1 MAVLGTSWHIR
12 PSMRQ
17 FVLHIRALLLCVLL
31 AACGSVADD
40 ERSLE
45 LELQPLNDSG
55 VSGHVRLVEIDAA
68 LTRVEIEVDAAGH
81 PSMPAHIHPG
91 TCADLVPQPRYGLEN
106 VVDGLSTTEVPASF
120 DDLTTSGEQAVNLH
134 RSNQEMDVYTA
145 CVELP

>member
-1 MAVLGTSWHIR
+1 MAVLGASCHIR

-17 FVLHIRALLLCVLL
+17 SVLVIRPLVLALLLS
-31 AACGSVADD
+31 ACGSVPGD

-45 LELQPLNDSG
+45 LELETLNNSG
-55 VSGHVRLVEIDAA
+55 VSGHVRLVETDAGR
-68 LTRVEIEVDAAGH
+68 TRVEIEVDPAGH

-91 TCADLVPQPRYGLEN
+91 TCADLVPQPTYGLEN

-120 DDLTTSGEQAVNLH
+120 DDLISGEQAVNLH

-145 CVELP
+145 CVDLP